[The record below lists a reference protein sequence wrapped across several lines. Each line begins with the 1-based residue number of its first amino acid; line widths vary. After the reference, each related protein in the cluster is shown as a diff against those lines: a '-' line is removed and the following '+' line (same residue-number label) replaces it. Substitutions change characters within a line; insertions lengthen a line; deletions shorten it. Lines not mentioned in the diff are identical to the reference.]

1 MGFAALAARIPEWGR
16 LFDEAAYAVFH
27 AAVRAELDARGEM
40 FELRDDYV
48 RLAGWDLPLLPL
60 AQRCA
65 GAPRAAWRG
74 RVRDELDRRIAE
86 ERLGRELDAV
96 RGDFAKAR
104 PKLKLRVQ
112 RKETL
117 GPGAISAAIAGDLH
131 AVLVLDLPS
140 FVTPVRVADL
150 SAWERPAPE
159 LVALALTNVKEQE
172 RVELNPLE
180 IASARIF
187 AVSGR
192 SVFVATL
199 GLAADELLG
208 AATPFGSLV
217 AMPSAHILLCHSIA
231 DARSLRVL
239 PGIAAGALQAF
250 ESGPAPLSPDVFWK
264 RADRFVALPVRR
276 ENGEVKCE
284 VPREFDEQVTSQ
296 LS

>member
-1 MGFAALAARIPEWGR
+1 MGFAGLAARIPEWGR
-16 LFDEAAYAVFH
+16 LFDEPGYAAFH
-27 AAVRAELDARGEM
+27 QAVRDELLARGES
-40 FELRDDYV
+40 FELHDDHV
-48 RLAGWDLPLLPL
+48 RLGSWELPLLPL
-60 AQRCA
+60 AHRCA
-65 GAPRAAWRG
+65 GAPRADWRL

-86 ERLGRELDAV
+86 EKLGSELDAV

-104 PKLKLRVQ
+104 PVLKLRVQ
-112 RKETL
+112 RKDSL

-140 FVTPVRVADL
+140 FVTPVRAADL

-159 LVALALTNVKEQE
+159 LVSLALQNVREQE
-172 RVELNPLE
+172 RVELNPIE

-187 AVSGR
+187 AISGR

-199 GLAADELLG
+199 ALAADELLG
-208 AATPFGSLV
+208 ADTAYGALV
-217 AMPSAHILLCHSIA
+217 AMPSAHILLLHSIA

-239 PGIAAGALQAF
+239 PAMAAGALQAF
-250 ESGPAPLSPDVFWK
+250 ESGPAPLSPDLFWK

-284 VPREFDEQVTSQ
+284 LPREFDEQVASR

>member
-1 MGFAALAARIPEWGR
+1 MGFAGLAARIPEWGR
-16 LFDEAAYAVFH
+16 LFDEAGYAAFH
-27 AAVRAELDARGEM
+27 AAVRAELEARGEM

-74 RVRDELDRRIAE
+74 RVRGELDRRIAAE
-86 ERLGRELDAV
+86 KLGAALDARRIAKEKLGRELAAV

-104 PKLKLRVQ
+104 PLLKLRVQ

-150 SAWERPAPE
+150 SAWDRPAPE

-172 RVELNPLE
+172 R
-180 IASARIF
+180 
-187 AVSGR
+187 
-192 SVFVATL
+192 
-199 GLAADELLG
+199 
-208 AATPFGSLV
+208 
-217 AMPSAHILLCHSIA
+217 
-231 DARSLRVL
+231 
-239 PGIAAGALQAF
+239 
-250 ESGPAPLSPDVFWK
+250 
-264 RADRFVALPVRR
+264 
-276 ENGEVKCE
+276 
-284 VPREFDEQVTSQ
+284 
-296 LS
+296 